1 MARVQSRLLIVV
13 AAALALPGCTDN
25 EMMGNITAVLG
36 MIAGAIGVIQK
47 MAASTQGIATRV
59 KTGVFVFVT
68 GLCLGCTGCFWLFV
82 DENFQF
88 ETAFSRAGQRLGE
101 LFKEKTPPP
110 EQAKEGAMDEA
121 AKDQPAPHN
130 WLIARATCPKCRYSG
145 DLVTAFKFG
154 ECALRVYRLGDQ
166 VRWGG
171 RRRGRGPTPASG
183 SAPSPRAVPTAAR
196 SSSSSRRGSS
206 GTSSWPSSPSPTPR
220 SGAGA
225 TGSWATCCGEDVS
238 DPLTTAAIG

>member
-154 ECALRVYRLGDQ
+154 ECALRGNRLGDQ
-166 VRWGG
+166 GRWGG
-171 RRRGRGPTPASG
+171 KEEGTRTDSRVWVRAFAESCPNCGEEFLEFAARVERNQFMALQPVADASIWRGRNWVLGDML
-183 SAPSPRAVPTAAR
+183 R
-196 SSSSSRRGSS
+196 
-206 GTSSWPSSPSPTPR
+206 
-220 SGAGA
+220 
-225 TGSWATCCGEDVS
+225 
-238 DPLTTAAIG
+238 